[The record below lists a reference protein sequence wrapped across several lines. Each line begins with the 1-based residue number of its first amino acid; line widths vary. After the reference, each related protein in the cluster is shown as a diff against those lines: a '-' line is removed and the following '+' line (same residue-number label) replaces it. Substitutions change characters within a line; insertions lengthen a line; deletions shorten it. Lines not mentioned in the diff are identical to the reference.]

1 MHEEM
6 KLNPPGKCA
15 FHSHF
20 LFSPKMVPFHRN
32 VYDFVEGDEIET
44 LSLAVCNHVLFS
56 AALIT
61 IS

>member
-6 KLNPPGKCA
+6 KLNTPGKCA

-20 LFSPKMVPFHRN
+20 LFSQKMVPLHGN

-44 LSLAVCNHVLFS
+44 LFPWQFATMFYSQQL
-56 AALIT
+56 
-61 IS
+61 

>member
-6 KLNPPGKCA
+6 KLNTLGKYA

-32 VYDFVEGDEIET
+32 VYDFVEGDEIE
-44 LSLAVCNHVLFS
+44 
-56 AALIT
+56 AAFPWQFATTFYSQQL
-61 IS
+61 